1 MFKTFGTEEAVFVNQ
16 DEGMFVAF
24 PYTFDEAAATLETE
38 TIGGRKYVK
47 AGSLVKEGDIVKG
60 ITAEA
65 YDITHGPKVGRVVL
79 EGYAWASRLTPA
91 ALAAA
96 ASLPRIVLMPYT
108 AAVVT
113 LEGTR
118 GLVATLKIE
127 GAKFAAAAELEDFT
141 VSGKPLSKISAPSAD
156 GNSIEIFF
164 SDAGDVSVTAIA
176 ADALTMPTG
185 TGLKGLPLAFTV
197 AKGTAHAITV
207 TAGANGT
214 AAADK
219 QTAAE
224 GEIVTITA
232 TPSSGYVVDKVKVDG
247 VDLEADAEDAYK
259 FVMKDAAVAVAV
271 TFKAQG

>member
-16 DEGMFVAF
+16 DDGMFVAF
-24 PYTFDEAAATLETE
+24 PYTFDEASATLETE

-47 AGSLVKEGDIVKG
+47 AGSLVKQGATVKG

-79 EGYAWASRLTPA
+79 EGYAWASRLTPE

-96 ASLPRIVLMPYT
+96 ASLPKIVLMPYM

-113 LEGTR
+113 LAGMR
-118 GLVATLKIE
+118 GLVAILKLE
-127 GAKFAAAAELEDFT
+127 GAKFAAAAELSDFT
-141 VSGKPLSKISAPSAD
+141 VTGKTLSKISAPSAD

-176 ADALTMPTG
+176 ADALTAPSG
-185 TGLKGLPLAFTV
+185 TVLKGLPLVFTV
-197 AKGTAHAITV
+197 AKGAASAVTV
-207 TAGANGT
+207 TAGTNGT
-214 AAADK
+214 ATADK
-219 QTAAE
+219 ATAAE

-232 TPSSGYVVDKVKVDG
+232 TPSAGYVIDKVKVDG
-247 VDLEADAEDAYK
+247 VDLEADTEAAYK